1 MKITQLFQLPR
12 WQKRLIIIGLDI
24 LLLPLALWMS
34 YAMRLGTWAPDLR
47 DGVWLL
53 LLAPIITIPIFIR
66 LGLYRAIIRF
76 LGHHAII
83 TVLQGVTS
91 SAIGLALITYIFKL
105 QGIPKSVFPIYLG
118 TAFLLVAS
126 SRHLIRRYYHHFS
139 YRDKRIPIAIYGAGS
154 SGTQLAQALFSS
166 PEYAPLA
173 FIDDDKTLQGAYI
186 HSLKIYPLEKLQ
198 ELINATHIKQI
209 LLALPSATQQ
219 RRREIVQAL
228 EPYPIHVRS
237 IPGMADLVSGQRSI
251 EEIREIEI
259 DELLGRPAVNPQTQL
274 LDLCIENRNILV
286 TGAGGSIGS
295 ELCRQ
300 IIQLEPKKLIL
311 FDLSEV
317 GLYLIEKELS
327 EHLAKKQKPI
337 ELIAVLGSVQNQDY
351 LYQLLVLHQIN
362 TLYHAAAYKHVPL
375 VEFNPIEG
383 IKNNALGT
391 WHAAA
396 AAYNASIDHFV
407 LISTDKAVRPTNV
420 MGATKRIAELVLQG
434 FAQKAKKTRFSM
446 VRFGNV
452 LGSSGSVVPLFRRQI
467 KAGGPI
473 TVTHPD
479 IIRYFMT
486 IPEAAQLVIQAGA
499 MAEGGEVFLLD
510 MGEPVKIVDL
520 AKRIIR
526 LSGLEIKDAQNLD
539 GDIEIQFTGLRPGE
553 KLYEELL
560 IENNA
565 TATQHPRIFK
575 ANEDCLSWQ
584 ELEQLIHNITNAT
597 EQYDVDTIYQILETY
612 VQGYKKPAT
621 KPLIIA
627 QAA

>member
-1 MKITQLFQLPR
+1 MGNPIALF
-12 WQKRLIIIGLDI
+12 KGI
-24 LLLPLALWMS
+24 LLGRYL
-34 YAMRLGTWAPDLR
+34 
-47 DGVWLL
+47 
-53 LLAPIITIPIFIR
+53 
-66 LGLYRAIIRF
+66 
-76 LGHHAII
+76 
-83 TVLQGVTS
+83 
-91 SAIGLALITYIFKL
+91 LITYLFKL
-105 QGIPKSVFPIYLG
+105 QGVPKSVFAIYLG
-118 TAFLLVAS
+118 TAFLLVSS
-126 SRHLIRRYYHHFS
+126 SRHFIRRYYQYFNHK
-139 YRDKRIPIAIYGAGS
+139 DQRIPVVIYGAGS
-154 SGTQLAQALFSS
+154 SGSQLAQALFNS
-166 PEYAPLA
+166 PEYEPLA
-173 FIDDDKTLQGAYI
+173 FIDDDKSLQGSYI
-186 HSLKIYPLEKLQ
+186 HSLKIYSFEQLQ
-198 ELINATHIKQI
+198 QLIDNTGIKQI

-219 RRREIVQAL
+219 RRREIVQLL

-237 IPGMADLVSGQRSI
+237 IPGMADLVSGQKSI

-259 DELLGRPAVNPQTQL
+259 DELLGRPSVNPQSEL
-274 LDLCIENRNILV
+274 LELCIKNKNILV

-300 IIQLEPKKLIL
+300 IIQLEPQKLIL
-311 FDLSEV
+311 FELSEV
-317 GLYLIEKELS
+317 SLYLIEKELS
-327 EHLAKKQKPI
+327 EHLTKQSSAI
-337 ELIAVLGSVQNQDY
+337 ELIALLGSVQNQDY
-351 LYQLLVLHQIN
+351 LYQILTTHQIH

-383 IKNNALGT
+383 IKNNAIGT
-391 WHAAA
+391 WCAAN
-396 AAYNASIDHFV
+396 AAYKAGIDHFV

-434 FAQKAKKTRFSM
+434 FAQKGSKSRFAM

-520 AKRIIR
+520 AKRMIR
-526 LSGLEIKDAQNLD
+526 LSGLAIKDDQHPEGNIA
-539 GDIEIQFTGLRPGE
+539 IQFTGLRPGE

-565 TATQHPRIFK
+565 NPTQHPRIFK
-575 ANEDCLSWQ
+575 ANEDCLTWS
-584 ELEQLIHNITNAT
+584 ELETTIQMIIRAT
-597 EQYDVDTIYQILETY
+597 DQYDINTIYQILETY
-612 VQGYKKPAT
+612 VQGYKKPVV
-621 KPLIIA
+621 I
-627 QAA
+627 

>member
-1 MKITQLFQLPR
+1 MKITSLFQLPR
-12 WQKRLIIIGLDI
+12 WQKRLIIILLDI
-24 LLLPLALWMS
+24 LLLPLALWLS
-34 YAMRLGTWAPDLR
+34 YAMRLGSWMPDLR
-47 DGVWLL
+47 DGAWLL
-53 LLAPIITIPIFIR
+53 VVAPFITIPIFTK

-76 LGHHAII
+76 LGHKAII
-83 TVLQGVTS
+83 AVSQGVAF
-91 SAIGLALITYIFKL
+91 SACGLILITYLFKL
-105 QGIPKSVFPIYLG
+105 QGVPKSVFAIYLG
-118 TAFLLVAS
+118 TAFLLVSS
-126 SRHLIRRYYHHFS
+126 SRHFIRRYYQYFNHK
-139 YRDKRIPIAIYGAGS
+139 DQRIPVVIYGAGS
-154 SGTQLAQALFSS
+154 SGSQLAQALFNS
-166 PEYAPLA
+166 PEYEPLA
-173 FIDDDKTLQGAYI
+173 FIDDDKSLQGSYI
-186 HSLKIYPLEKLQ
+186 HSLKIYSFEQLQ
-198 ELINATHIKQI
+198 QLIDNTGIKQI

-219 RRREIVQAL
+219 RRREIVQLL

-237 IPGMADLVSGQRSI
+237 IPGMADLVSGQKSI

-259 DELLGRPAVNPQTQL
+259 DELLGRPSVNPQSEL
-274 LDLCIENRNILV
+274 LELCIKNKNILV

-300 IIQLEPKKLIL
+300 IIQLEPQKLIL
-311 FDLSEV
+311 FELSEV
-317 GLYLIEKELS
+317 SLYLIEKELS
-327 EHLAKKQKPI
+327 EHLTKQSSAI
-337 ELIAVLGSVQNQDY
+337 ELIALLGSVQNQDY
-351 LYQLLVLHQIN
+351 LYQILTTHQIH

-383 IKNNALGT
+383 IKNNAIGT
-391 WHAAA
+391 WCAAN
-396 AAYNASIDHFV
+396 AAYKAGIDHFV

-434 FAQKAKKTRFSM
+434 FAQKGSKSRFAM

-520 AKRIIR
+520 AKRMIR
-526 LSGLEIKDAQNLD
+526 LSGLAIKDDQHPEGNIA
-539 GDIEIQFTGLRPGE
+539 IQFTGLRPGE

-565 TATQHPRIFK
+565 NPTQHPRIFK
-575 ANEDCLSWQ
+575 ANEDCLTWS
-584 ELEQLIHNITNAT
+584 ELETTIQMIIRAT
-597 EQYDVDTIYQILETY
+597 DQYDINTIYQILETY
-612 VQGYKKPAT
+612 VQGYKKPNEQ
-621 KPLIIA
+621 PLIVA

>member
-1 MKITQLFQLPR
+1 M
-12 WQKRLIIIGLDI
+12 
-24 LLLPLALWMS
+24 
-34 YAMRLGTWAPDLR
+34 PDLR
-47 DGVWLL
+47 DGAWLL
-53 LLAPIITIPIFIR
+53 VVAPFITIPIFTK

-76 LGHHAII
+76 LGHKAII
-83 TVLQGVTS
+83 AVSQGVAF
-91 SAIGLALITYIFKL
+91 SACGLILITYLFKL
-105 QGIPKSVFPIYLG
+105 QGVPKSVFAIYLG
-118 TAFLLVAS
+118 TAFLLVSS
-126 SRHLIRRYYHHFS
+126 SRHFIRRYYQYFNHK
-139 YRDKRIPIAIYGAGS
+139 DQRIPVVIYGAGS
-154 SGTQLAQALFSS
+154 SGSQLAQALFNS
-166 PEYAPLA
+166 PEYEPLA
-173 FIDDDKTLQGAYI
+173 FIDDDKSLQGSYI
-186 HSLKIYPLEKLQ
+186 HSLKIYSFEQLQ
-198 ELINATHIKQI
+198 QLIDNTGIKQI

-219 RRREIVQAL
+219 RRREIVQLL

-237 IPGMADLVSGQRSI
+237 IPGMADLVSGQKSI

-259 DELLGRPAVNPQTQL
+259 DELLGRPSVNPQSEL
-274 LDLCIENRNILV
+274 LELCIKNKNILV

-300 IIQLEPKKLIL
+300 IIQLEPQKLIL
-311 FDLSEV
+311 FELSEV
-317 GLYLIEKELS
+317 SLYLIEKELS
-327 EHLAKKQKPI
+327 EHLTKQSSAI
-337 ELIAVLGSVQNQDY
+337 ELIALLGSVQNQDY
-351 LYQLLVLHQIN
+351 LYQILTTHQIH

-383 IKNNALGT
+383 IKNNAIGT
-391 WHAAA
+391 WCAAN
-396 AAYNASIDHFV
+396 AAYKAGIDHFV

-434 FAQKAKKTRFSM
+434 FAQKGSKSRFAM

-520 AKRIIR
+520 AKRMIR
-526 LSGLEIKDAQNLD
+526 LSGLAIKDDQHPEGNIA
-539 GDIEIQFTGLRPGE
+539 IQFTGLRPGE

-565 TATQHPRIFK
+565 NPTQHPRIFK
-575 ANEDCLSWQ
+575 ANEDCLTWS
-584 ELEQLIHNITNAT
+584 ELETTIQMIIRAT
-597 EQYDVDTIYQILETY
+597 DQYDINTIYQILETY
-612 VQGYKKPAT
+612 VQGYKKPNEQ
-621 KPLIIA
+621 PLIVA